1 MPLTTKR
8 FKFFLLQYQSK
19 MYTYQIGAGESYLD
33 HNGDFTINVGG
44 VNVLIDEEANSAKV
58 MYFIPKFPIQ
68 PILVLS
74 SFKIE

>member
-58 MYFIPKFPIQ
+58 MYFIPK
-68 PILVLS
+68 VLTPNS
-74 SFKIE
+74 THISVIKF